1 MRKNSHIYYFLR
13 ISGLNPNL
21 SATVLGQI
29 PATSETVQRGGAADE
44 AVLNTQ

>member
-1 MRKNSHIYYFLR
+1 MRTVSNIYYFLR

-21 SATVLGQI
+21 TATVLGQI
-29 PATSETVQRGGAADE
+29 PATSETVQWGGAADE